1 MMISRDGGENALK
14 RALFDIDDEYTGK
27 KLHCLERGEVITS
40 W

>member
-27 KLHCLERGEVITS
+27 KSYTAWSEER
-40 W
+40 